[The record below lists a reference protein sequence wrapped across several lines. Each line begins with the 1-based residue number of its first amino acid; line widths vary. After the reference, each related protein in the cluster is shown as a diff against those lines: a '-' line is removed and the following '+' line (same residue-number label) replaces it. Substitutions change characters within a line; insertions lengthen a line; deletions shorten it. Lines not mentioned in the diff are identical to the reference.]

1 MNPERRAA
9 IVQTVLDL
17 PLHRSLGLRLAVDG
31 DPAAGV
37 ELAVSEATT
46 NPSAVLHGGLVPLL
60 LDVTCFLRLLDT
72 LPDGSHAVTVSSTA
86 SIIAAARDGDDDGS
100 DPVFREHFRRA
111 ILRRRDD
118 VSEPSGPDWR
128 RLHDLA
134 RHTSAIGQVLP
145 NPRNAQRE
153 GR

>member
-1 MNPERRAA
+1 MSGDNDPVNPERRAA

-31 DPAAGV
+31 DPSAGV

-86 SIIAAARDGDDDGS
+86 SIIAAARDGEVVRCTARVDRLGRTHAFLS
-100 DPVFREHFRRA
+100 GE
-111 ILRRRDD
+111 LRVGDK
-118 VSEPSGPDWR
+118 VV
-128 RLHDLA
+128 A
-134 RHTSAIGQVLP
+134 TGQVVK
-145 NPRNAQRE
+145 AVV
-153 GR
+153 